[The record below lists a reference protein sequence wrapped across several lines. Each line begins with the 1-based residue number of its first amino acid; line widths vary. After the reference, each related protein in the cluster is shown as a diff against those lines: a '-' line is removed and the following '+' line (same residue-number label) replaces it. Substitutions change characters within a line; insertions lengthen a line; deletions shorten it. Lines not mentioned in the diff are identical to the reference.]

1 MSFTNDFPYTDFH
14 EINLD
19 WILNKIKDLTNNFV
33 ELKKQNENL
42 SSDFDI
48 LQKNFDEL
56 VVYVESRFTDENIRK
71 IIEKYLSTMI
81 FIEIS
86 KNGYIIYNIPEQ
98 WSDIIF
104 NTNGVDYFLED
115 VNFGTLILSY

>member
-14 EINLD
+14 ELNLD
-19 WILNKIKDLTNNFV
+19 WVLNKIKDLTNNFV

-56 VVYVESRFTDENIRK
+56 RVYVESQFTDENIRK

-104 NTNGVDYFLED
+104 NTNGIDYFLED
-115 VNFGTLILSY
+115 INFGTLILSY

>member
-48 LQKNFDEL
+48 LQKKFGEL
-56 VVYVESRFTDENIRK
+56 SVYVESRFTDENIRK

>member
-56 VVYVESRFTDENIRK
+56 GVYVESRFTDENIRK

>member
-14 EINLD
+14 ELNLD
-19 WILNKIKDLTNNFV
+19 WVLNKIKDLTNNFV

-56 VVYVESRFTDENIRK
+56 RVYVESQFTDENIRK

-104 NTNGVDYFLED
+104 NTNGIDYFLED